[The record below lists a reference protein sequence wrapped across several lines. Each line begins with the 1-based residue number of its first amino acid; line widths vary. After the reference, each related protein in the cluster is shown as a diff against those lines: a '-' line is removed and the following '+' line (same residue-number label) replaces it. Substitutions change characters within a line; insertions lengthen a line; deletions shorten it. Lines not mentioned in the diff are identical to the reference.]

1 MDPDHY
7 IEDWTESRVYKRAM
21 KAEAIIREE
30 EYHQYQCDSS
40 AGEFNDSL
48 RSSGLSEDSITDE
61 SSPHKKSP
69 RRQIDNA

>member
-30 EYHQYQCDSS
+30 DYHQ
-40 AGEFNDSL
+40 F
-48 RSSGLSEDSITDE
+48 
-61 SSPHKKSP
+61 
-69 RRQIDNA
+69 

>member
-30 EYHQYQCDSS
+30 DYHQY
-40 AGEFNDSL
+40 
-48 RSSGLSEDSITDE
+48 
-61 SSPHKKSP
+61 
-69 RRQIDNA
+69 

>member
-30 EYHQYQCDSS
+30 EHFQFECSSS
-40 AGEFNDSL
+40 AGEFTDSL
-48 RSSGLSEDSITDE
+48 KTSSLSEDSISDE
-61 SSPHKKSP
+61 SSPIRSKKSAK
-69 RRQIDNA
+69 R